1 MLKVFGAVLALF
13 SILTIIWSIAF
24 YVATS
29 LLNAFDVNVSPFVAF
44 LISDMVGFVFIIL
57 IWTLIGILMS
67 PNH

>member
-1 MLKVFGAVLALF
+1 MLKVFGAVLAL
-13 SILTIIWSIAF
+13 TVIWSIAF

-57 IWTLIGILMS
+57 IWTLIEY
-67 PNH
+67 